1 MFGMVIVVEQS
12 AGGARRSEQ
21 LTQLRESR
29 KFSQEVVFLLISKMP
44 AVFQKVPYESVVETS
59 EQWFLHLVCQLD
71 MGLTQYLFLNP
82 LKILLCHTY
91 VCVME
96 PLEYTSIKRN
106 TMVMPVFT
114 AVSVIGSVLSYFL
127 RPQQDLELDSSV
139 IWMSF

>member
-1 MFGMVIVVEQS
+1 M
-12 AGGARRSEQ
+12 
-21 LTQLRESR
+21 
-29 KFSQEVVFLLISKMP
+29 
-44 AVFQKVPYESVVETS
+44 ETS
-59 EQWFLHLVCQLD
+59 ERWFLHLVWQLD
-71 MGLTQYLFLNP
+71 MGLTQYLFLSP
-82 LKILLCHTY
+82 LKILLRNTY